1 LYFVLD
7 LWSEIQVK
15 FILVKIIVNKT
26 VKNIIMSRSI
36 KTIGLIMFIMITIV
50 VPLKLSAQVKG
61 MAATMAVDGYV
72 VLSNGDTL
80 QGLIKWS
87 LKYVENNP
95 VEIKFTAR
103 NGATKI
109 FNASEIRGF
118 GNYMKAVKKDFDTP
132 EELELDNYVSMPS
145 MKKGVPVFLNRLMD
159 GKLIIFQNRSSLGF
173 SSEKVEEHSK
183 IDGISFNFTP
193 GEGLY
198 IGPAY
203 RTSYRIIEGRTRY
216 SSYFVSKANGA
227 LLKVEKE
234 NYDSLFPSLFG
245 DCPGIE
251 QELLKNPDLRK
262 FKNFTILAEV
272 YNQICK

>member
-1 LYFVLD
+1 MRR
-7 LWSEIQVK
+7 S
-15 FILVKIIVNKT
+15 NKT
-26 VKNIIMSRSI
+26 P
-36 KTIGLIMFIMITIV
+36 GLIILIMITV
-50 VPLKLSAQVKG
+50 VMPLKLSAQVAG
-61 MAATMAVDGYV
+61 MAAMMAVDGYV

-80 QGLIKWS
+80 QGSIKWS

-132 EELELDNYVSMPS
+132 EELELENYVSMPS

-159 GKLIIFQNRSSLGF
+159 GKIIIFQNRSSLGT
-173 SSEKVEEHSK
+173 SSAKVEEHSK

-198 IGPAY
+198 IGPTY

-227 LLKVEKE
+227 LIKVEKE

-272 YNQICK
+272 YNQTCK

>member
-1 LYFVLD
+1 
-7 LWSEIQVK
+7 
-15 FILVKIIVNKT
+15 
-26 VKNIIMSRSI
+26 MSRSN
-36 KTIGLIMFIMITIV
+36 KTYCLIMFIMITIV
-50 VPLKLSAQVKG
+50 IPLKLSAQVKG

-118 GNYMKAVKKDFDTP
+118 GNYMKAVKKDFNTP
-132 EELELDNYVSMPS
+132 EELELDNYISMPS